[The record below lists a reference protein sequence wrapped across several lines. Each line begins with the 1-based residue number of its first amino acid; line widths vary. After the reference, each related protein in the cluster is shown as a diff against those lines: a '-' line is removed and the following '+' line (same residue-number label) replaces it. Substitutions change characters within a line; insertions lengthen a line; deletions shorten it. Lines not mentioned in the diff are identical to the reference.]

1 MSVTESKAKSTRK
14 ASATRVDKAGAVA
27 LKAALE
33 AVQIEYLPLS
43 ALVRSPLNMRTIP
56 YAADSIRELA
66 DSIAAVGLLQN
77 LVVHAL
83 EGGRFGVAAGGRRL
97 TAMLH
102 LADIGTF
109 SADQP
114 VAVKRVP
121 DDLAVVASMTENGQR
136 RDMHPAEQIVGFR
149 TLAVEGKTPAQIG
162 DLLGYGPRHVQRMLK
177 LADLAPVILEALAS
191 DELTTEHCH
200 ALALESDPTR
210 QVQVLEAARQKGWN
224 NKPEVRDIRSLIT
237 ESEITTD
244 CAKFR
249 FVGETAFSDGEIRRD
264 LFSADNGG
272 FVDTVLLDT
281 RVLGKLAQAAE
292 DLKTTEGWS
301 WCLARMESVRY
312 HGEDAQVYVL
322 QDEPNPVY
330 SEEEEERLAS
340 LQDQFD
346 AFESE
351 CDESAALE
359 LEITAMESAGMER
372 AWTQEMKDA
381 TGVVVS
387 WSCGAMTVQR
397 GVQLRDNSTEGEK
410 RPSQVHTYTRQPE
423 PADEISLP
431 LVTKMSSERTLA
443 VQAALMQQPQKA
455 VALLVWSLCQRV
467 FVVCSTVNDPLQI
480 SLTCSHYS
488 LCDNAPTGKSSTAWL
503 ALMAEQ
509 KRLEALLPEGWQK
522 DFTSFFTLDGS
533 LLLSLMALCT
543 AFSVNGVQTREHGFT
558 SRSPLDGL
566 ETALNFHLRDWWEP
580 TADNFLGLLSK
591 TQIVDA
597 LTEAG
602 LTGAARDAE
611 KMKKG
616 DAAEYAERKL
626 GGNRWVPVWMAAPA
640 VAPTQTDTDSHNPA
654 EAA

>member
-14 ASATRVDKAGAVA
+14 ASVTRADKAGAVA

-43 ALVRSPLNMRTIP
+43 ALVRSPLNVRTIP

-83 EGGRFGVAAGGRRL
+83 EDGRFGVAAGGRRL

-109 SADQP
+109 SPDQP

-121 DDLAVVASMTENGQR
+121 YDLAVIASLTENGQR

-149 TLAVEGKTPAQIG
+149 TLTAEGKTPAQIG
-162 DLLGYGPRHVQRMLK
+162 DLLGYGSRHVQRMLK
-177 LADLAPVILEALAS
+177 LADLAPVILEALAN

-237 ESEITTD
+237 GSEVTTD

-249 FVGETAFSDGEIRRD
+249 FVGESAFSDGEIRRD
-264 LFSADNGG
+264 LFSADEGG
-272 FVDTVLLDT
+272 FVDSVLLDT
-281 RVLGKLAQAAE
+281 RVMDKLTQVAD
-292 DLKTTEGWS
+292 DLKATEGWS
-301 WCLARMESVRY
+301 WCLARMEPVRY
-312 HGEDAQVYVL
+312 HGEDSQVYVL
-322 QDEPNPVY
+322 QEEPDPVY

-340 LQDQFD
+340 LQDQYD
-346 AFESE
+346 AFETE

-359 LEITAMESAGMER
+359 LEIAALESAGTDR

-387 WSCGAMTVQR
+387 WSYGAMTVQR
-397 GVQLRDNSTEGEK
+397 GVLLRDNREEAEK
-410 RPSQVHTYTRQPE
+410 TPSQVHTYTRQPE
-423 PADEISLP
+423 PADSISLP

-443 VQAALMQQPQKA
+443 VQAALMEQQPKSI
-455 VALLVWSLCQRV
+455 ALLAWTLCLNV
-467 FVVCSTVNDPLQI
+467 FSSGAYGRAAKITLDCK
-480 SLTCSHYS
+480 HYS
-488 LCDNAPTGKSSTAWL
+488 LCDNAPSGKTGAAWL
-503 ALMAEQ
+503 ALMQEQ
-509 KRLEALLPEGWQK
+509 ERLSALLPEGWAQ
-522 DFTSFFTLDGS
+522 DFTTFFTLSGTD
-533 LLLSLMALCT
+533 LLSLLSFCT
-543 AFSVNGVQTREHGFT
+543 AASLDGVQTREHGFT

-566 ETALNFHLRDWWEP
+566 ETALDFHLRDWWQP

-597 LTEAG
+597 LTDAG
-602 LTGAARDAE
+602 LTGAARNAE

-616 DAAEYAERKL
+616 DAAEYAESQMS
-626 GGNRWVPVWMAAPA
+626 GNRWVPAWMAAP
-640 VAPTQTDTDSHNPA
+640 VTAPTQTDTDTHAPA
-654 EAA
+654 DAA

>member
-14 ASATRVDKAGAVA
+14 ASVTRADKAGAVA
-27 LKAALE
+27 LKTALE

-43 ALVRSPLNMRTIP
+43 ALVRSPLNVRTVP

-97 TAMLH
+97 TAMMH

-109 SADQP
+109 SSDQP

-149 TLAVEGKTPAQIG
+149 TLAAEGKTPAQIG

-200 ALALESDPTR
+200 ALALESDPAR

-237 ESEITTD
+237 ESEVTTD

-249 FVGETAFSDGEIRRD
+249 FVGEAAFRDGEIRRD
-264 LFSADNGG
+264 LFSADDGG

-281 RVLGKLAQAAE
+281 RVLEKLTQAAE

-340 LQDQFD
+340 LQDQYE

-359 LEITAMESAGMER
+359 LEIAAMESAGTDR

-387 WSCGAMTVQR
+387 WSYGAMTVQR
-397 GVQLRDNSTEGEK
+397 GVLLRDNSEEAEK
-410 RPSQVHTYTRQPE
+410 TPTQVHTYTRQPD
-423 PADEISLP
+423 PADAVSLP

-455 VALLVWSLCQRV
+455 VAMLVWSLCQKV
-467 FVVCSTVNDPLQI
+467 FVVCSTQSHPLQI

-488 LCDNAPTGKSSTAWL
+488 LCDNAPSGKTGVAWR
-503 ALMAEQ
+503 ALMAE
-509 KRLEALLPEGWQK
+509 KNRLEALLPEGWQK
-522 DFTSFFTLDGS
+522 DFTTFFTLDGAV
-533 LLLSLMALCT
+533 LMSLMALCT

-558 SRSPLDGL
+558 SRSPLNDL
-566 ETALNFHLRDWWEP
+566 EAELNFHLRDWWQPE
-580 TADNFLGLLSK
+580 TVTFFGQLSK
-591 TQIVDA
+591 VQIVDA
-597 LTEAG
+597 LTDAG
-602 LTGAARDAE
+602 LTGAARNAE

-616 DAAEYAERKL
+616 DAAEYAESQMS
-626 GGNRWVPVWMAAPA
+626 GNRWVPAWMAAP
-640 VAPTQTDTDSHNPA
+640 VASPVQTDTDSHNPA

>member
-1 MSVTESKAKSTRK
+1 MSVTPAASKTTKKSTTGR
-14 ASATRVDKAGAVA
+14 AGEAAAQA
-27 LKAALE
+27 LKTALAATD
-33 AVQIEYLPLS
+33 IELLPLS
-43 ALVRSPLNMRTIP
+43 SLVKSPLNVRTIP
-56 YAADSIRELA
+56 YAADSLRELA

-83 EGGRFGVAAGGRRL
+83 DDGHFGVAAGGRRL

-102 LADIGTF
+102 LVDIGTF
-109 SADQP
+109 LPDQP

-121 DDLAVVASMTENGQR
+121 DELAVIASLTENGQR

-149 TLAVEGKTPAQIG
+149 TLTAEGKTPAQIG
-162 DLLGYGPRHVQRMLK
+162 DLLGYGARHVQRMLK
-177 LADLAPVILEALAS
+177 LASLAPAILEALAQ

-237 ESEITTD
+237 ESEVTTD

-249 FVGETAFSDGEIRRD
+249 FVGEAAFTDGEIRRD
-264 LFSADNGG
+264 LFSADEGG
-272 FVDTVLLDT
+272 FVDAVLLDT
-281 RVLGKLAQAAE
+281 RVLEKLVQVAD

-301 WCLARMESVRY
+301 WCLARMEPVRY
-312 HGEDAQVYVL
+312 HGEDAQVYTL
-322 QDEPNPVY
+322 QEEPDPVY

-340 LQDQFD
+340 LQDQYEAFD
-346 AFESE
+346 AE
-351 CDESAALE
+351 CDESVALALE
-359 LEITAMESAGMER
+359 IESMETTGMVN

-387 WSCGAMTVQR
+387 WSYGAVTVQR
-397 GVQLRDNSTEGEK
+397 GVLLRDNSEEGEK
-410 RPSQVHTYTRQPE
+410 TPSQVHTYTRQPE
-423 PADEISLP
+423 PADSISLP

-443 VQAALMQQPQKA
+443 VQAALLSEPQKA
-455 VALLVWSLCQRV
+455 VALLVWSLCQKV
-467 FVVCSTVNDPLQI
+467 FVVCSTQSHPLQI
-480 SLTCSHYS
+480 SLTCPHYS
-488 LCDNAPTGKSSTAWL
+488 LCDNAPSGKSGAAWL
-503 ALMAEQ
+503 ALMAE
-509 KRLEALLPEGWQK
+509 KNRLEGLLPEGWQK

-533 LLLSLMALCT
+533 VLMSLMALCT

-558 SRSPLDGL
+558 SRSPLDSL
-566 ETALNFHLRDWWEP
+566 ETALGFHLRDWWQP
-580 TADNFLGLLSK
+580 TAANFLGLLSK

-597 LTEAG
+597 LTDAG

-616 DAAEYAERKL
+616 DAAEYAESQMS
-626 GGNRWVPVWMAAPA
+626 GTRWVPAWMAAP
-640 VAPTQTDTDSHNPA
+640 VTAPAQTDTDTHAPA
-654 EAA
+654 DAA

>member
-14 ASATRVDKAGAVA
+14 ASATRAEKAGTLA

-43 ALVRSPLNMRTIP
+43 ALVRSPLNVRTIP

-66 DSIAAVGLLQN
+66 DSVAAVGLLQN

-83 EGGRFGVAAGGRRL
+83 DDGRFGVAAGGRRL
-97 TAMLH
+97 TAMMH

-109 SADQP
+109 SPDQP

-121 DDLAVVASMTENGQR
+121 DELAVIASLTENGQR

-149 TLAVEGKTPAQIG
+149 TLTAEGKNPAQIG
-162 DLLGYGPRHVQRMLK
+162 DLLGYGSRHVQRMLK
-177 LADLAPVILEALAS
+177 LADLAPVILEALAN

-237 ESEITTD
+237 ESEVTTD

-249 FVGETAFSDGEIRRD
+249 FVGEAAFTDGDIRRD
-264 LFSADNGG
+264 LFSADEGG
-272 FVDTVLLDT
+272 FVDAVLLDT
-281 RVLGKLAQAAE
+281 RVLDKLTQVAD

-301 WCLARMESVRY
+301 WCLARMEPVRY

-322 QDEPNPVY
+322 QEEPDPVY

-340 LQDQFD
+340 LQDQYEAFD
-346 AFESE
+346 SE
-351 CDESAALE
+351 CDESAALA
-359 LEITAMESAGMER
+359 LEIESMETTGMAN

-387 WSCGAMTVQR
+387 WSYGAVTVQR
-397 GVQLRDNSTEGEK
+397 GVQLRDNSAEGEQK
-410 RPSQVHTYTRQPE
+410 PSQVHTYTRQPE
-423 PADEISLP
+423 PADSISLP

-443 VQAALMQQPQKA
+443 VQAALMEQQPKSI
-455 VALLVWSLCQRV
+455 ALLAWTLCLNV
-467 FVVCSTVNDPLQI
+467 FSSGAYGRAAKITLDCK
-480 SLTCSHYS
+480 HYS
-488 LCDNAPTGKSSTAWL
+488 LCDNAPSGKNGTAWL
-503 ALMAEQ
+503 ALMQEQ
-509 KRLEALLPEGWQK
+509 ERLSVLLPTGWAQ
-522 DFTSFFTLDGS
+522 DFTTFFTLSGTD
-533 LLLSLMALCT
+533 LLSLLSFCT
-543 AFSVNGVQTREHGFT
+543 AASLDGVQTREHGST

-566 ETALNFHLRDWWEP
+566 ESALDFHLRDWWQP
-580 TADNFLGLLSK
+580 TAANFLGLLSK
-591 TQIVDA
+591 TQIVEA
-597 LTEAG
+597 LTDAG

-616 DAAEYAERKL
+616 DAAEYAESQMSKT
-626 GGNRWVPVWMAAPA
+626 RWVPAWMAAP
-640 VAPTQTDTDSHNPA
+640 VTAPAQTDTHAPA
-654 EAA
+654 DAA